1 MMAELIQIKDMYKI
15 YEMGSEKVHALD
27 GVNLTI
33 NEHEFVAI
41 VGPSGSGKSTLMNMI
56 GCLDT
61 PTSGKYL
68 LEGKDISKMKDS
80 QLTMIRR
87 QKVGFIFQQFNLLSK
102 SSALENVELP
112 AMYNGANSKERK
124 SRSVEALTRVGLGD
138 RLRHKPS
145 ELSGGQQQRV
155 AIARALVNN
164 PPVLLADEPTGNLDS
179 HSGAEVMN
187 MIKELHAQGNT
198 IILITH
204 DHEVAEHAP
213 RIIEIKDGKITSDID
228 RGGKS
233 HEFI

>member
-1 MMAELIQIKDMYKI
+1 MYKI

-61 PTSGKYL
+61 PTSGEYY
-68 LEGKDISKMKDS
+68 LEGNDISKMNDS
-80 QLTMIRR
+80 QLTLIRR
-87 QKVGFIFQQFNLLSK
+87 KKVGFIFQQFNLLSK
-102 SSALENVELP
+102 STALENVELP
-112 AMYNGANSKERK
+112 AMYNGDSAKDRK
-124 SRSVEALTRVGLGD
+124 NKAVAALEKVGLGD
-138 RLRHKPS
+138 RIRHRPS

-179 HSGAEVMN
+179 HSGEDVMG
-187 MIKELHAQGNT
+187 MIKDLHAQGNT

-204 DHEVAEHAP
+204 DHEVAAHAP

-228 RGGKS
+228 RGGTS
-233 HEFI
+233 HEFV